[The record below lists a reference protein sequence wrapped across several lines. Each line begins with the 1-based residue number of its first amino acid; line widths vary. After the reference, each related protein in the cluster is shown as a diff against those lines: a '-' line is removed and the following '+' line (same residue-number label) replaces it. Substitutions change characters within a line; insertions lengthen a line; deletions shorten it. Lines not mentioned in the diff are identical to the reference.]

1 MRPANA
7 NRVTIVCLASL
18 QKDAPVFNTT
28 ENWSR
33 DVTAN
38 IVIKLL
44 EESQQ
49 GRFVSEAARKLIER
63 ITGEQFTVTA

>member
-1 MRPANA
+1 MYGVRSVRPPLSPC
-7 NRVTIVCLASL
+7 RPTETFYDC
-18 QKDAPVFNTT
+18 DT

-38 IVIKLL
+38 IAIKLL

-49 GRFVSEAARKLIER
+49 GRFMSEAALKLIER